1 MTTFIGFFFANFK
14 TCFSHSNRIF
24 LYQNLIVKVCTD
36 FLCLCN
42 INKYLNV
49 MEICIRLNAWTNVI
63 YNPCYTYKFLLKTT
77 IIEIGSKLLVYNNLC
92 IKFHQIF
99 SNSLNIKVTL
109 RSYHSICLNSMLLL
123 CALLC

>member
-1 MTTFIGFFFANFK
+1 MGFFSANFK
-14 TCFSHSNRIF
+14 TCFSHSDF
-24 LYQNLIVKVCTD
+24 SYENLIVKVCTD

-109 RSYHSICLNSMLLL
+109 RSCHSIYLNSMLLL
-123 CALLC
+123 CVLCFAEII